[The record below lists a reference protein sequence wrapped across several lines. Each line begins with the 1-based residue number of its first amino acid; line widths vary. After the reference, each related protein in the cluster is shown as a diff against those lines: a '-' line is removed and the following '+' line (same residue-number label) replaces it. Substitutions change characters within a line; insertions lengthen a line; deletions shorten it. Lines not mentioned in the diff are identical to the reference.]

1 MHLNPHAD
9 KEEKTGK
16 NDIFLDVNNQSGYVF
31 FSLLFSCVMK

>member
-31 FSLLFSCVMK
+31 FFLCSSLV